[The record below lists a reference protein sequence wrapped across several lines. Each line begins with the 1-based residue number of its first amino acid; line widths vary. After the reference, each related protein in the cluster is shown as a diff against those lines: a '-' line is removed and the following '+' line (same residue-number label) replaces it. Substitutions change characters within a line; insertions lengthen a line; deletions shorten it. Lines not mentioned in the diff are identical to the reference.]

1 MRVTVARLSI
11 DSVSRECEVLST
23 GNWEVALGWICEG
36 RAVNQVVT
44 PPRLKA
50 WGGPSP
56 ELCPSHS
63 SRAGDR
69 LGPPR
74 PEPEKRVPPL
84 GGWVGMTDLAPFTC
98 RKPPPHLPSLLH
110 PWAQP
115 WNLALPPGLRASS
128 AAHLSAKRCDSMT
141 HVSTC

>member
-11 DSVSRECEVLST
+11 DSVSRECEVLSA

-56 ELCPSHS
+56 ELGPSHS

-74 PEPEKRVPPL
+74 PGPEKRAPTP
-84 GGWVGMTDLAPFTC
+84 GGGGGVRVSGEAG
-98 RKPPPHLPSLLH
+98 
-110 PWAQP
+110 WAG
-115 WNLALPPGLRASS
+115 AAPGLWVSFPRSSQHRVLQRAE
-128 AAHLSAKRCDSMT
+128 
-141 HVSTC
+141 